1 MISKL
6 RIGKILHSSKKLT
19 YFSSSILN
27 FNFNTTT
34 ILRNYAEEYRHI
46 LIKLNLLTLRS
57 EMIRMKKLR
66 DK

>member
-6 RIGKILHSSKKLT
+6 RIGKILHSSKKIP
-19 YFSSSILN
+19 YFLSSISN
-27 FNFNTTT
+27 FNFSTTT
-34 ILRNYAEEYRHI
+34 VLPNYAEEYRHI